1 MFVGAVWL
9 VCRQH
14 VAIFYQQIA
23 NISFDLLWVDSL
35 FILIYHILL
44 INMIQSCFAKIK
56 NSLGEKLALQRG
68 NCQKMRAIP
77 QEEPFVKAL
86 SMQN

>member
-1 MFVGAVWL
+1 MTIGGAILCPVWAAHGNFL
-9 VCRQH
+9 S
-14 VAIFYQQIA
+14 AIA
-23 NISFDLLWVDSL
+23 NVSFDLLWVVSI
-35 FILIYHILL
+35 FTHQILL

-77 QEEPFVKAL
+77 QEEPFVKPL